1 MINGGKVCTYFMPLK
16 MSHSETYITSFQ
28 IIEPENRTNVTR
40 RLKYGNGIIEDKTI
54 NRSSATYQ
62 KRPNKLSWFR
72 CMSIDVNCTI
82 ETNQDT

>member
-1 MINGGKVCTYFMPLK
+1 

-40 RLKYGNGIIEDKTI
+40 RLKYGNGIIEDETI

-62 KRPNKLSWFR
+62 KRPNKSSWFR

-82 ETNQDT
+82 EIDKDTQG